1 MTTATP
7 STELNADFSQP
18 DADPTPWSE
27 AQRVLEVAEVFWL
40 ATVRA
45 DGRPHVTPVL
55 AVWFEGAAYFCTGPD
70 ERKAANLATNAAC
83 TLTTGCNLLSA
94 GLDVVVEGE
103 ARMVRDEDW
112 LRLVAEAYRAKYGDD
127 WSFEV
132 EDVAFTHRD
141 GGRALVYE
149 VAPVTVFGFRKGA
162 YSQTRWRF

>member
-7 STELNADFSQP
+7 KTELHPSYSHP

-27 AQRVLEVAEVFWL
+27 AQRLLEDAEVFWL

-45 DGRPHVTPVL
+45 DGRPHVTPLL
-55 AVWFEGAAYFCTGPD
+55 AVWFDGAGYFCTGPD
-70 ERKAANLATNAAC
+70 ERKAANLATNAHC
-83 TLTTGCNLLSA
+83 TLTTGCNVLGA
-94 GLDVVVEGE
+94 GLDVVVEGQ
-103 ARMVRDEDW
+103 ARVVRDEGW

-127 WSFEV
+127 WTFEV
-132 EDVAFTHRD
+132 EDAAFTHRD

-149 VAPVTVFGFRKGA
+149 VVPVTVFGFRKGV